1 MNNVDTSSV
10 IITYE
15 LLVLHEGRISYYHGN
30 VQYVYH
36 TECIIHS
43 LILRLAS
50 LVFPFIDQFVLTSN
64 TEAETYLYRYSTKID
79 CDIKTMFS
87 INNRYN
93 HKSFLTVH
101 ASCHTTQLHIS
112 NVSFNYF
119 VTLVRSV
126 FTTFWTVSSAFCNIS
141 SIVTYTA

>member
-1 MNNVDTSSV
+1 MNNVDSSSV

-43 LILRLAS
+43 LIVRLAS

-79 CDIKTMFS
+79 CDIKTMFA

-101 ASCHTTQLHIS
+101 ASCHTYTI
-112 NVSFNYF
+112 
-119 VTLVRSV
+119 
-126 FTTFWTVSSAFCNIS
+126 
-141 SIVTYTA
+141 TYKQCFI

>member
-1 MNNVDTSSV
+1 MNYWCYMREEYH
-10 IITYE
+10 ITMVTY
-15 LLVLHEGRISYYHGN
+15 SC
-30 VQYVYH
+30 VYH

-50 LVFPFIDQFVLTSN
+50 LVFPFTDQFVLTSN
-64 TEAETYLYRYSTKID
+64 MEAETYLYRYSTKID

-87 INNRYN
+87 IN
-93 HKSFLTVH
+93 HKSSLTVH
-101 ASCHTTQLHIS
+101 ASCHTTQLLHSII
-112 NVSFNYF
+112 

-126 FTTFWTVSSAFCNIS
+126 FTTFWTVSSAFCDIS